1 MNETAAAAILGVVQG
16 LTEFLPVSSS
26 GHLVLFQSRLPV
38 LGDPVAFDLV
48 LHLGTL
54 LPVLWIYRADLAS
67 MVHDAFQGEGPPSQ
81 RPGLRLLALMVLGS
95 VPTAIIGLSLE
106 DVFEHLFS
114 TPVAVGVALL
124 VTGALLFATRYA
136 PKGTR
141 GVRDMDW
148 RHALAIGTIQ
158 GMAITPGISRSGSTI
173 ALALYMGIERET
185 AARYS
190 FLLSVPAIG
199 GAFLLKL
206 RDLDLSGAAG
216 APLLVG
222 FTCAAVSGY
231 VALRLL
237 LRLVKTGDFS
247 RFCWYVWPLGL
258 AAIAWGLWGAG
269 STAVP

>member
-1 MNETAAAAILGVVQG
+1 MNETVAAAILGVVQG

-54 LPVLWIYRADLAS
+54 LPVLWVYRGDLAA
-67 MVHDAFQGEGPPSQ
+67 MARDAARGEGPPLQ

-95 VPTAIIGLSLE
+95 VPTAAIGLGLE
-106 DVFEHLFS
+106 DVFEELFS

-136 PKGTR
+136 PVGTR
-141 GVRDMDW
+141 GVQQMTW
-148 RHALAIGTIQ
+148 KHALAIGTIQ

-173 ALALYMGIERET
+173 ALAMFLGIQRET

-216 APLLVG
+216 LPLLVG
-222 FTCAAVSGY
+222 FVCAAVSGY
-231 VALRLL
+231 LALRVL
-237 LRLVKTGDFS
+237 LRLVKSGDFS

-258 AAIAWGLWGAG
+258 AAIAWGLWG
-269 STAVP
+269 S